1 MSLKGNHRWSYKMS
15 RKIWHRQKKRMQYD
29 HRSRNWR
36 DVVREVDDRGWD
48 GCVAS
53 LTQRTWVWANSGRQ
67 WRTGKPG
74 VLQSMGLQRVTRDL
88 VTEQVRS
95 QGMMAATR
103 NWKRQGKESS
113 LEPEQRGG
121 GGRQECSP
129 VSTAVSVQ

>member
-1 MSLKGNHRWSYKMS
+1 M
-15 RKIWHRQKKRMQYD
+15 
-29 HRSRNWR
+29 
-36 DVVREVDDRGWD
+36 
-48 GCVAS
+48 
-53 LTQRTWVWANSGRQ
+53 
-67 WRTGKPG
+67 
-74 VLQSMGLQRVTRDL
+74 LQSMGLQRVTRDL